1 VHGIR
6 PAAISSVIGLI
17 GLLACLPAVCQAMPD
32 YAAETGLA
40 CSACHI
46 EGADGGPL
54 TELGEEYESAGYVL
68 PESVSRPSPAVW
80 WFRGIVRYLHL
91 LTAVVWFGAIAYIHL
106 FTKPRSLIAGL
117 PTAEK
122 RLGICSIIVMATTGT
137 LLTVWRVGS
146 LDELWTTT
154 FGHVWL
160 VKIATFVA
168 LVIVAA
174 LATTVIDRRL
184 RAAAASEGGVGA
196 CGLTR
201 FVYDG
206 TLYDATDSALWKDGV
221 HAGRHHAGTDL
232 TDAMAEAP
240 HGPEVLD
247 RLKKVGPVPEGC
259 GQELPRVARVF
270 VVLAYVNLVLIAL
283 VLFCVSFWRW
293 GSP

>member
-1 VHGIR
+1 LLTIRAEGI
-6 PAAISSVIGLI
+6 AAIIWLTA
-17 GLLACLPAVCQAMPD
+17 LFAFLPAICHAMPE
-32 YAAETGLA
+32 YATETGLT
-40 CSACHI
+40 CSVCHV
-46 EGADGGPL
+46 EGPDGGAL
-54 TELGEEYESAGYVL
+54 TEQGREYAATG
-68 PESVSRPSPAVW
+68 SVSLENGSPPSPAVW
-80 WFRGIVRYLHL
+80 WFRGIVRFLHL

-117 PTAEK
+117 PRAEK
-122 RLGICSIIVMATTGT
+122 RLGICSILVMATTGT
-137 LLTVWRVGS
+137 LLTIWRVGS

-160 VKIATFVA
+160 VKIAAFLT

-184 RAAAASEGGVGA
+184 RAAAASAGGVGA

-201 FVYDG
+201 FVYGGD
-206 TLYDATDSALWKDGV
+206 LYDATDSALWKDGV

-232 TDAMAEAP
+232 TDVMEEAP

-247 RLKKVGPVPEGC
+247 RVKKAGPVPEGC
-259 GQELPRVARVF
+259 VQELPAVARAF
-270 VVLAYVNLVLIAL
+270 VVLAYVNLVLVAL

-293 GSP
+293 GAP